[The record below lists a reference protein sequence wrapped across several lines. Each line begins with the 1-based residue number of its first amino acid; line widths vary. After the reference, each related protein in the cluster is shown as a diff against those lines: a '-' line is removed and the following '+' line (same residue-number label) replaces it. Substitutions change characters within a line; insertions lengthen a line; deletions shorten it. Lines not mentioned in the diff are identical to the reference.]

1 MKELFKKCMEEAQ
14 RRTEYW
20 GNRFWAARG
29 ALNKGTPPTPPP
41 GPTVAQITAANAET
55 AEHVT
60 RLQRSMQFG
69 EPMLR
74 KGFREEGGK
83 YYDSDGGEVLP
94 SEAIEVDFTGRGDTD
109 LARKEWEFQK
119 EMSPLQ
125 AEFMLE
131 QAREFGPQF
140 TEEARALV
148 EAGDP
153 TGYAAREMAGEKAMA
168 YEPEELPTGP
178 VLEGLTDN
186 LVLEADPEQM
196 AARKQ
201 MEQNLITRLGAGD
214 FSRRAGERAERI
226 ARGREAATGNIFGGG
241 AIAQEARTIE
251 EAEDAARRQGV
262 GDYLTFLQSGQSSE
276 DARTRMEQMNLQNE
290 LTGMASRNTAAQQSY
305 QNAMNRASG
314 QEQLKQQQMANLQSF
329 SGLAP
334 VSSQFGAGAM
344 AQQAAAA
351 NFMPT
356 QYDAT
361 SGASLYGMNQGLA
374 QSNYGGAMDAW
385 QTQAQQASK
394 PSPFGAILGTVAG
407 AALGGPMGAA
417 LGGALF
423 GGGGGGGAAPSG
435 APFSSWASG
444 AGQSHAPSYLRGGML

>member
-1 MKELFKKCMEEAQ
+1 MGWLSSPSLPTPPA
-14 RRTEYW
+14 
-20 GNRFWAARG
+20 
-29 ALNKGTPPTPPP
+29 PPTP
-41 GPTVAQITAANAET
+41 AEIAAANAQT
-55 AEHVT
+55 AEHLT

-83 YYDSDGGEVLP
+83 YYDSVGGEVLP
-94 SEAIEVDFTGRGDTD
+94 SEAIEVDFTNYGDTD

-125 AEFMLE
+125 AEFVLE

-140 TEEARALV
+140 TEEARKLV

-196 AARKQ
+196 AAREKMEEYLSSQ
-201 MEQNLITRLGAGD
+201 MDGGYSQ
-214 FSRRAGERAERI
+214 RAGERAQRI

-241 AIAQEARTIE
+241 AVAQEARTITD
-251 EAEDAARRQGV
+251 AEDAATRQAV
-262 GDYLTFLQSGQSSE
+262 GDYVTFLQSGQSSE
-276 DARTRMEQMNLQNE
+276 DARTRMAQMNLQNE
-290 LTGMASRNTAAQQSY
+290 LTGMASRNTASQQSY

-385 QTQAQQASK
+385 QAQAQQASK
-394 PSPFGAILGTVAG
+394 PSPFGSILGTVGG
-407 AALGGPMGAA
+407 AIVGGPMGAA
-417 LGGALF
+417 MGSSLMSGLGGMF
-423 GGGGGGGAAPSG
+423 GGGGGGAPSG
-435 APFSSWASG
+435 APFSDWASG
-444 AGQSHAPSYLRGGML
+444 AGQSHAASYLRGGIL

>member
-29 ALNKGTPPTPPP
+29 ALNKGTPPPPP
-41 GPTVAQITAANAET
+41 PPPTPTQIAAGNAET

-60 RLQRSMQFG
+60 RLQRAMQFG

-74 KGFREEGGK
+74 KGFKEEGGK
-83 YYDSDGGEVLP
+83 YYDVAGGEVLP
-94 SEAIEVDFTGRGDTD
+94 SEAIEVDFTNYGDTD

-140 TEEARALV
+140 TEESRKLV
-148 EAGDP
+148 EASDP
-153 TGYAAREMAGEKAMA
+153 TGYAAREMAGQKAMD
-168 YEPEELPTGP
+168 YEPETLPEGP
-178 VLEGLTDN
+178 MLEGITED
-186 LVLEADPEQM
+186 VVIEDSPETTANAIKMQEYLRSQM
-196 AARKQ
+196 DGGYAQR
-201 MEQNLITRLGAGD
+201 AGD
-214 FSRRAGERAERI
+214 RAQRI
-226 ARGREAATGNIFGGG
+226 ARGRASASGNIYGGG
-241 AIAQEARTIE
+241 AIAQEARGITD
-251 EAEDAARRQGV
+251 AEDAAMRQAGA
-262 GDYLTFLQSGQSSE
+262 DYIAFMQSGQSADDRS
-276 DARTRMEQMNLQNE
+276 ARLAQMNQQNK
-290 LTGMASRNTAAQQSY
+290 LTGISSRNTAAQQTY

-334 VSSQFGAGAM
+334 VSSQFGMLGG

-356 QYDAT
+356 QYEAT
-361 SGASLYGMNQGLA
+361 SGQSLYGMNQGLA
-374 QSNYGGAMDAW
+374 QSNYQGAMDAW
-385 QTQAQQASK
+385 QTQAQIGSK
-394 PSPFGAILGTVAG
+394 PSPFGQILGTVAG
-407 AALGGPMGAA
+407 AALGGPMGAS
-417 LGGALF
+417 LGSSLF

-435 APFSSWASG
+435 APFSSFASG